1 MMLAD
6 GSTEG
11 GLYGWASLLLGAV
24 VAVLVA
30 RVSRT
35 HDDEPDLS
43 TVEGLAA
50 ELVRVRRRLSTLEA
64 ERARDVARLGAEQ
77 RYRRSL
83 VAAFREQGLPVP
95 EPDPDDAALL
105 LG

>member
-1 MMLAD
+1 MAD
-6 GSTEG
+6 GSTAG
-11 GLYGWASLLLGAV
+11 GLYGYVSLILGGV
-24 VAVLVA
+24 VAILVA
-30 RVSRT
+30 RISRT
-35 HDDEPDLS
+35 RDDEPDLS

-64 ERARDVARLGAEQ
+64 ERERDVARLGAEQ

-95 EPDPDDAALL
+95 EPDPADAALL